1 MSPKNISKIKGKI
14 DLNEGRL
21 VWEHFWLIHM
31 IPFGVH
37 RNFKTGW
44 GYQFYIRLFY
54 MEKKMEA
61 IRVIWIEGKVINFFY
76 IDIIL
81 YEEIWG
87 NRCNL

>member
-1 MSPKNISKIKGKI
+1 
-14 DLNEGRL
+14 
-21 VWEHFWLIHM
+21 
-31 IPFGVH
+31 
-37 RNFKTGW
+37 
-44 GYQFYIRLFY
+44 